1 MFQCFVKDIS
11 YTRQGK
17 IEKVTQL
24 EWTLQI
30 HSCYVSKPKTSELDI
45 IQAWSLYESQ

>member
-17 IEKVTQL
+17 SEKATQL
-24 EWTLQI
+24 EWKLQGHI
-30 HSCYVSKPKTSELDI
+30 AAMYQNQKQVS
-45 IQAWSLYESQ
+45 